1 MECCAFN
8 KITRLSKIQTI
19 WLKTKKTIDRPIG
32 DTWESNLE
40 LSRHS
45 KIKNAMPEIKNS
57 INRFC

>member
-1 MECCAFN
+1 MHSIKLLGFPRY
-8 KITRLSKIQTI
+8 RLYDWKQH
-19 WLKTKKTIDRPIG
+19 KKDNRPIG
-32 DTWESNLE
+32 DTWGGNLE